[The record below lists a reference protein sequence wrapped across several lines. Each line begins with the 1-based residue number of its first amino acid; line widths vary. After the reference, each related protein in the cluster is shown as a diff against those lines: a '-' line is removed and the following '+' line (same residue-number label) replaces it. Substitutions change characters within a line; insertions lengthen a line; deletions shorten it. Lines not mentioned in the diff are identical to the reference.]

1 MKNYSTTIIIIESQE
16 DRKNFYLSNGIKP
29 PNKFC
34 AAVKGC
40 FNGNHCSTVFAIPEG
55 NESINDAAIRV
66 IQEETDDTIL
76 FERNAKS
83 KALKS

>member
-1 MKNYSTTIIIIESQE
+1 MKNYNYSMTTIESQE

-40 FNGNHCSTVFAIPEG
+40 FNGQHCSTLFAVPEG
-55 NESINDAAIRV
+55 NESLHDAAIRV
-66 IQEETDDTIL
+66 IQDEVDDTTI
-76 FERNAKS
+76 FEKNAKS
-83 KALKS
+83 RVLK

>member
-1 MKNYSTTIIIIESQE
+1 MKNYNYALTIIESQE

-40 FNGNHCSTVFAIPEG
+40 FNGTHCSTLFAIPEAS
-55 NESINDAAIRV
+55 ESIHDAAIRV
-66 IQEETDDTIL
+66 IQDEVDDTII
-76 FERNAKS
+76 FDKNAKS
-83 KALKS
+83 KVLK